1 MTQFPNARIYKIT
14 CDSDPSL
21 IYFGCTTQASL
32 SKVKYDI
39 KRRFV
44 LLPALFDCATDVQF
58 TLIEAF
64 PCNTRLE
71 LELRRRFH
79 ESAHEA
85 GLSTSELQAQIQY
98 EKEELAKA
106 NRRADRRVQIERGK
120 RIVTCAFCKCDI
132 KHNSIGAH
140 EKTKKHLKN
149 RTRAIADCGDQQLL
163 PYLMS
168 RLNVSGDNETE

>member
-1 MTQFPNARIYKIT
+1 MTQFPNARIYTIT
-14 CDSDPSL
+14 CDSDPSV

-58 TLIEAF
+58 TLVEAF

-85 GLSTSELQAQIQY
+85 GLSTSELQAQIEYQ
-98 EKEELAKA
+98 KEELAKA
-106 NRRADRRVQIERGK
+106 
-120 RIVTCAFCKCDI
+120 
-132 KHNSIGAH
+132 
-140 EKTKKHLKN
+140 N

-168 RLNVSGDNETE
+168 RLNTSDANETE